1 MRGEIVT
8 PGEIVADN
16 KIRMHNAFS
25 QNGKT
30 YSSVLGIKDERTNEI
45 VSLEGVWDPRP
56 EDSVVGIVSEDRG
69 KVYII
74 DLSYFGRA
82 ILVPGKY
89 EKYELNPGDIIN
101 AIIKDI
107 EGKKTV
113 VLKDARVLK
122 GGTILSIKPKKI
134 PRVIGKKST
143 MIRQIA
149 EATGSHIVVG
159 MNGLIWLSG
168 GNMQLATET
177 LLKIEREAH
186 LSGLTETIK
195 NFLDEKK

>member
-134 PRVIGKKST
+134 PRIIGKKST

>member
-1 MRGEIVT
+1 M
-8 PGEIVADN
+8 ADN